1 MAKFSLSNKA
11 LEDLSEIWD
20 YTYDV
25 WSENQAD
32 KYYKLLIGFCI
43 QIAKKPEIGRNYKET
58 SQNVLGFKA
67 GEHIIFY
74 LIIDNGEIEIA
85 RILHAKMD
93 LGAKM
98 TEL

>member
-1 MAKFSLSNKA
+1 MAKFSFSNKA
-11 LEDLSEIWD
+11 LQDLSEIWD

-32 KYYKLLIGFCI
+32 KYYNLLIGFCN
-43 QIAKKPEIGRNYKET
+43 QIAKKPEKGRNYRET
-58 SQNVLGFKA
+58 NQNILGLKA

-74 LIIDNGEIEIA
+74 LIIDIGEIEIV

-93 LGAKM
+93 LGAKLS
-98 TEL
+98 EL

>member
-11 LEDLSEIWD
+11 LEDLNEIWD

-32 KYYKLLIGFCI
+32 KYYNLLIGFCT
-43 QIAKKPEIGRNYKET
+43 QISKKPEIGRNYKET
-58 SQNVLGFKA
+58 GHNVSGFKA

-74 LIIDNGEIEIA
+74 QITENGEIEIV

-93 LGAKM
+93 LVAKM
-98 TEL
+98 SEL